1 MRVWRNIELP
11 RLFRRWQREKDR
23 EMVDYFWGD
32 LSGEEG
38 PTEDLFCIR
47 KLFGLEPYEKEPE
60 PENWDLDAV
69 EVPHIEVSRSAE
81 GVPNGHLPNGHLEE
95 ADRCKYLYLLFY
107 NKN

>member
-23 EMVDYFWGD
+23 EMVEYFWGD
-32 LSGEEG
+32 LSREED
-38 PTEDLFCIR
+38 PFYLK
-47 KLFGLEPYEKEPE
+47 KLFGLEPYEVEPE

-69 EVPHIEVSRSAE
+69 EVPYIEVPRRVE

-95 ADRCKYLYLLFY
+95 ADRCKYLYLLFTI
-107 NKN
+107 KN